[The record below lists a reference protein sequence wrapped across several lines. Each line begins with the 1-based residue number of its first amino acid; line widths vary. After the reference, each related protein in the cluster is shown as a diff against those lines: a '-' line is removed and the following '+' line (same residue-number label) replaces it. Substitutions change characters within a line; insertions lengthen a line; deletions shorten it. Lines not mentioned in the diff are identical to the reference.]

1 MQLKGLVNFKWEN
14 FLLIIIFVRRLYDQ
28 QNFVMHK
35 HGKLQ
40 IRSTGCLLR
49 GVKYEFGFVKGNT
62 KKWGGEIG
70 SRSILMYEDVVGGKR
85 GKLISGAA
93 VLC

>member
-49 GVKYEFGFVKGNT
+49 GVKYEFGLLKETQKSG
-62 KKWGGEIG
+62 
-70 SRSILMYEDVVGGKR
+70 VVRLVR
-85 GKLISGAA
+85 GAYSCMKMWSEEREEN
-93 VLC
+93 